1 MRARTHMHTAY
12 QSIFG
17 STLLCLAIDKRKGWP
32 WSPPHLHAHAH
43 VCGKPP
49 CSRPTC
55 STRTHTL
62 TLVLAAP
69 PAPAARHHTRMSRH
83 RQAHTHVHASER
95 ELGIVCG
102 RIHVSVRSSRSR
114 EGWERCARTRAAM
127 HMSATQ
133 HNESRE
139 AQSAAAPPQQH
150 HHSTTTLPIAPPRL
164 RKSTNSSLPP
174 AVLLRQPFDCLFCFQ
189 QSKKNITSDKVYG

>member
-139 AQSAAAPPQQH
+139 AQSAAAPPQH
-150 HHSTTTLPIAPPRL
+150 HHLTDCPTALAQKHQQQPAACRPPQAALRLPFLFSAKQEKHHIRQGLWL
-164 RKSTNSSLPP
+164 R
-174 AVLLRQPFDCLFCFQ
+174 VPF
-189 QSKKNITSDKVYG
+189 